1 MNELATSTLDC
12 ILDSSAPLWWPG
24 LAGRLVDDLCL
35 ERGLDLT
42 SYSTSTWITRGAISP
57 QRLIAVRNARRIG
70 TQAVVEVLSPAVQQ
84 RYDICGCRFWEVD
97 ELAQGAALDLL
108 AVALNEIA
116 AVPDLADTVGQLA
129 RRIHLLVPN
138 DDAYDVNFSE
148 PELPFSVFVSIP
160 RRPPKKMRWR
170 VAEAIVHEAGHM
182 QLSLVERIVPLITA
196 PQEQHYSPWR
206 KVARSVSGV
215 LHGLYVF
222 GVIAEWMTRCS
233 APGSHVRQRLAD
245 IAREV
250 KQIDDFPEASGL
262 THAGAA
268 LARSILARVS
278 AAASSPVSAGS
289 EDEETLQETR

>member
-1 MNELATSTLDC
+1 MSDLVTSTLDC
-12 ILDSSAPLWWPG
+12 ILDPSVPLWWPG
-24 LAGRLVDDLCL
+24 LAGHLVDDLSL

-42 SYSTSTWITRGAISP
+42 SYSTSAWITMGSISP
-57 QRLIAVRNARRIG
+57 PRLIAVRNARRLG
-70 TQAVVEVLSPAVQQ
+70 THAVVEILSPAVQQ
-84 RYDICGCRFWEVD
+84 RYDICGCRFWEID

-108 AVALNEIA
+108 ALALNEIA
-116 AVPDLADTVGQLA
+116 TVPDLADTVGQLA

-160 RRPPKKMRWR
+160 LRPLEQMRWR
-170 VAEAIVHEAGHM
+170 VAEAIVHEAAHL
-182 QLSLVERIVPLITA
+182 QLTLVERIVPLITA
-196 PQEQHYSPWR
+196 PQAQHYSPWR

-222 GVIAEWMTRCS
+222 GVIAEWMTKCS

-268 LARSILARVS
+268 LARNILARVS

-289 EDEETLQETR
+289 ENEKTFQETR

>member
-1 MNELATSTLDC
+1 MNELAASTLDC
-12 ILDSSAPLWWPG
+12 ILDSSVSLWWPG
-24 LAGRLVDDLCL
+24 LAGRLVDDLSL

-57 QRLIAVRNARRIG
+57 QRLITVQNTRRIR
-70 TQAVVEVLSPAVQQ
+70 TQAMVEVLPPAVQQ
-84 RYDICGCRFWEVD
+84 RHKISGCRFWEFD

-108 AVALNEIA
+108 ARALDEIA
-116 AVPDLADTVGQLA
+116 AVPDLSDTVGQLA

-160 RRPPKKMRWR
+160 REPLDHMRWR
-170 VAEAIVHEAGHM
+170 VAEALVHEAGHL
-182 QLSLVERIVPLITA
+182 QLSLVERIVPLIVSSRA
-196 PQEQHYSPWR
+196 QHYSPWR
-206 KVARSVSGV
+206 KAPRSVSGV

-222 GVIAEWMTRCS
+222 GVIAEWMARSS
-233 APGSHVRQRLAD
+233 APPSLVRQRLAD

-250 KQIDDFPEASGL
+250 QQINDLPQASGL
-262 THAGAA
+262 THTGAA

-278 AAASSPVSAGS
+278 AAASSPVSAGC
-289 EDEETLQETR
+289 ENEVPLQETR